1 LHAKRRIIGREV
13 DEIAAAS
20 AWVERS
26 EGGRAAARTPLVP
39 RLLNMLEGA
48 FRFTTDVVAAEGEQP
63 VTMDQPRAL
72 RRAAQRRLSGRDLAG
87 GHRRGEGLRVDVP
100 G

>member
-39 RLLNMLEGA
+39 RLLIKLSEGSLVKLGA
-48 FRFTTDVVAAEGEQP
+48 NGQLRFVELSPA
-63 VTMDQPRAL
+63 RAL
-72 RRAAQRRLSGRDLAG
+72 ADQLRGKFGITEPKVSG
-87 GHRRGEGLRVDVP
+87 
-100 G
+100 